1 MFLPALPSTVSPVAF
16 WNAMTASNVD
26 CPNTPSTLEMVK
38 PKSFS
43 ACCNTRTREP
53 LEVYCNLL

>member
-1 MFLPALPSTVSPVAF
+1 
-16 WNAMTASNVD
+16 MTASNVD

-53 LEVYCNLL
+53 LDVYCNLL